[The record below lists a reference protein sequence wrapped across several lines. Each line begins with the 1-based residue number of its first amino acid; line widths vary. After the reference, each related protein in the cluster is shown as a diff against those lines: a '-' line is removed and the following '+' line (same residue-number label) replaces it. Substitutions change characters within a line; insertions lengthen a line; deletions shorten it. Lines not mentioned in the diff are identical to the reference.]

1 MATLTVNGTKV
12 TVDDSFLSLPR
23 DQQEAT
29 VNEIASQLGVSS
41 PAAQAAPTAK
51 PGSREYAD
59 WALKQALAGNKL
71 PQVSAAPPEYQ
82 PPAPPPLSLGETT
95 LATMA
100 GVGSAVPF
108 LNQSLDMAGS
118 IGATLADVVAG
129 RPGTVTQHY
138 EDQQERRR
146 QLASRAPISDIGGS
160 LMGLL
165 TGTGALGASQTGA
178 KAIGL
183 AGKWLP
189 TAWDDL
195 GRVVNSGLSSAG
207 YSGLQ
212 SIASGKQGGD
222 VLSDMAVDGTIGA
235 LSPVVTKGVE
245 LGAKAIGN
253 NIVRPVATML
263 NRDNEAIKRV
273 SRAVVQDRGIGGVMS
288 GADEAVARQ
297 SGVPVMNAD
306 RFGQATRSLARTA
319 ANVSPEADGMLRRTV
334 EDRFG
339 SQADRAVS
347 FVNRLMNGATD
358 DLALQDALRNAA
370 SKSNDIAYTRAR
382 NNPNAR
388 AIWNQPIKELM
399 QSDTFRA
406 AINAAESRGSDRAAI
421 SGSKAVKNPFT
432 FGADGAIGL
441 RKMPD
446 GSTALPSLDF
456 WDQVKRNLDGMI
468 GTAKRAGDNT
478 TVSDLMGLKTKL
490 VSALDQ
496 AVPEYRAARQGASAF
511 FGADDAVEAGRNF
524 LLSTRQTP
532 EAARAVAKMT
542 KAERDAFS
550 VGFSSEL
557 IDKIKTSRDRVNVI
571 NSVFGSPEAREKM
584 AIALGPQKARDL
596 EAYVRVEGIV
606 DQLRGAVTGNSTTAK
621 QLIAAG
627 VLGGGAGLWTSGGD
641 VQTGLTWAAVASLGR
656 RGLQAMGKR
665 VDDQVMKKVAEMLVS
680 QDPKVLQRAV
690 HNATLSQQH
699 MQALEAIMRGI
710 EMTGRSTALA
720 MTGS

>member
-29 VNEIASQLGVSS
+29 VNEIASQIGVSP
-41 PAAQAAPTAK
+41 PAPQAAPSINMSVSERFRTMN
-51 PGSREYAD
+51 AD
-59 WALKQALAGNKL
+59 N
-71 PQVSAAPPEYQ
+71 P
-82 PPAPPPLSLGETT
+82 PPARPDLMTSTA
-95 LATMA
+95 ATVNGLVA
-100 GVGSAVPF
+100 SVPF
-108 LNQSLDMAGS
+108 LQETSDAIMG
-118 IGATLADVVAG
+118 VAG
-129 RPGTVTQHY
+129 MPFGKDYGETVRGLQ
-138 EDQQERRR
+138 DKRR
-146 QLASRAPISDIGGS
+146 QIAETAPVARTAGEIGGILGS
-160 LMGLL
+160 M
-165 TGTGALGASQTGA
+165 GALGTTKLGAEALGLTG
-178 KAIGL
+178 KM
-183 AGKWLP
+183 LP
-189 TAWDDL
+189 
-195 GRVVNSGLSSAG
+195 RVVNSGLSSAG

-212 SIASGKQGGD
+212 SIASGKEGGD

-468 GTAKRAGDNT
+468 GTAKRAGDT

>member
-12 TVDDSFLSLPR
+12 TVDDSFLSLPP

-29 VNEIASQLGVSS
+29 VNEIASQLGVSP
-41 PAAQAAPTAK
+41 PATQAAPQINMSVTDRFRAMN
-51 PGSREYAD
+51 AD
-59 WALKQALAGNKL
+59 N
-71 PQVSAAPPEYQ
+71 APPAR
-82 PPAPPPLSLGETT
+82 PDLMTSTA
-95 LATMA
+95 ATVNGLVA
-100 GVGSAVPF
+100 SVPF
-108 LNQSLDMAGS
+108 LQETTDAIMGVAGMPFGKDYGDTVRGLQDKRRQIAETAPIARGAGQ
-118 IGATLADVVAG
+118 IGGTLAGMGVLGTTKAG
-129 RPGTVTQHY
+129 A
-138 EDQQERRR
+138 E
-146 QLASRAPISDIGGS
+146 
-160 LMGLL
+160 
-165 TGTGALGASQTGA
+165 AL
-178 KAIGL
+178 GL

-189 TAWDDL
+189 SSLDDL

-297 SGVPVMNAD
+297 AGVPVMNAD

-399 QSDTFRA
+399 QSDTFQA

-421 SGSKAVKNPFT
+421 SGFRAVKNPFT
-432 FGADGAIGL
+432 FGADGSIGL
-441 RKMPD
+441 RKMSD

-456 WDQVKRNLDGMI
+456 WDQVKRNLDRQI
-468 GTAKRAGDNT
+468 GLGKRAGDD
-478 TVSDLMGLKTKL
+478 VSDLMGLKTKL
-490 VSALDQ
+490 VGALDQ
-496 AVPEYRAARQGASAF
+496 AVPEYRAARQGAAAF
-511 FGADDAVEAGRNF
+511 FGADDAIEAGRKF

-532 EAARAVAKMT
+532 EAARAVSKMT
-542 KAERDAFS
+542 QAERDAFS

-557 IDKIKTSRDRVNVI
+557 IDKIKASRDRVNVI
-571 NSVFGSPEAREKM
+571 NQVFGSPEAREKM
-584 AIALGPQKARDL
+584 VVALGPQRAREL
-596 EAYVRVEGIV
+596 QAYTRVEGIV

-627 VLGGGAGLWTSGGD
+627 ILGGGAGLWTSGGN
-641 VQTGLTWAAVASLGR
+641 VQTGLTWAAIAGLGR
-656 RGLQAMGKR
+656 RGMQAMGKR
-665 VDDQVMKKVAEMLVS
+665 VDDQVMKDDHGKPPLPVPKPPVLEQVFGVGLAVVGVRLVL
-680 QDPKVLQRAV
+680 V
-690 HNATLSQQH
+690 
-699 MQALEAIMRGI
+699 I
-710 EMTGRSTALA
+710 
-720 MTGS
+720 